1 MTDMDLRTYF
11 LQTKP
16 AERKTFAEAI
26 GSSVD
31 YLYLCSMGKRKPGP
45 SLCQRIVKQDSRFTL
60 TDLRPDIWGD
70 GVDSAAASDDVQSP
84 VGVVVGTT

>member
-1 MTDMDLRTYF
+1 MDLRTYF

-16 AERKTFAEAI
+16 AERKVFAEAI
-26 GSSVD
+26 ESSVD

-60 TDLRPDIWGD
+60 AELRPDIWGD
-70 GVDSAAASDDVQSP
+70 GVDDAAASDDVQP
-84 VGVVVGTT
+84 PAGIAARVT